1 MKVIF
6 IINRWIIITLRQY
19 LIKIEKELF
28 EIIISKKTKHIEI
41 EYIINIEENK
51 NFDVEYIENI
61 YNDYRRLY
69 KFNYNYDKYKIEN
82 VMKYIFKIIFI

>member
-1 MKVIF
+1 MNNYIA
-6 IINRWIIITLRQY
+6 LRQY

-41 EYIINIEENK
+41 EYIINIEENLF
-51 NFDVEYIENI
+51 FDVEYIENI

-69 KFNYNYDKYKIEN
+69 NFNYNYDKYKIEN
-82 VMKYIFKIIFI
+82 VIKYIFKIIFI